1 MLRYATVLTLLLLW
15 PLALQAQVMPPV
27 ETPIEQAVARVA
39 GDKLTAVRVMMEHVL
54 ETREEAFPVTKK
66 ISKTVVNPTTMVP
79 QTVFM
84 DVTEMQTRTVTV
96 TRPVYKQ
103 VMLTFDLATIH
114 ATEFS
119 GAKLDAAALKTRLAK
134 QSLILLTTN
143 GVAVPEKFAMLFR
156 PETIVVDLQSS
167 AAAPPPPPPTL
178 LAPAELAPA
187 PAVAP
192 VDVELPRVGDIP
204 PQFRLASIDAQGN
217 FKLRAVATQ
226 TVQSTR
232 FVTKTE
238 ERMVEGKVV
247 TVVVCEPITVTEHR
261 ESTNTVTYPPA
272 TGITG
277 VTVDGKPL
285 GELHRAALREREIPV
300 AVSPN
305 GKPLDSFWLQN
316 IRPMMLAL
324 TIPAADMPAP
334 AAPFGA
340 PVPMAV
346 PLPVLPSAAP

>member
-1 MLRYATVLTLLLLW
+1 MLRYSTAVLTLLLW
-15 PLALQAQVMPPV
+15 PLAVQAQVMPPV

-54 ETREEAFPVTKK
+54 ETRQEAFPVTKK
-66 ISKTVVNPTTMVP
+66 VVVTTIDPATMAPRTDVEE
-79 QTVFM
+79 
-84 DVTEMQTRTVTV
+84 VTEMQTRIYTV

-103 VMLTFDLATIH
+103 VMLTFDLAKIH

-134 QSLILLTTN
+134 QSLILLATH
-143 GVAVPEKFAMLFR
+143 GVAVPEKFALLFR
-156 PETIVVDLQSS
+156 PETIVVDLQLS
-167 AAAPPPPPPTL
+167 AAAPPPPPPAL

-192 VDVELPRVGDIP
+192 VDVELPKVGDIP
-204 PQFRLASIDAQGN
+204 PQFRLASIDAPGN

-247 TVVVCEPITVTEHR
+247 SVVVCEPITVTEHR

-300 AVSPN
+300 VVSPN
-305 GKPLDSFWLQN
+305 GKPLASFWLQN

-324 TIPAADMPAP
+324 TVPAADMPAP
-334 AAPFGA
+334 AAPYSA
-340 PVPMAV
+340 PVPMTV
-346 PLPVLPSAAP
+346 PSPVLPPAAP